1 MRTLPNHLKGDF
13 RQFAEL
19 VLEGETAKGGGGR
32 RGGGRGCRK
41 RCDLSGGARLSLSGS
56 SILSLSES
64 QQAILLPAP
73 LHPRQG
79 STYSSSRGGARI

>member
-19 VLEGETAKGGGGR
+19 VLEGETAKGGGGE
-32 RGGGRGCRK
+32 GRGCRK

>member
-32 RGGGRGCRK
+32 M
-41 RCDLSGGARLSLSGS
+41 GGA
-56 SILSLSES
+56 EDAEND
-64 QQAILLPAP
+64 AI
-73 LHPRQG
+73 
-79 STYSSSRGGARI
+79 